1 MEELVLSA
9 IFLACIFGI
18 ITLFAKVV
26 SDSLNEG
33 YKYRRD
39 REETDED
46 EGEDYRNN

>member
-9 IFLACIFGI
+9 ILLACILGI

-39 REETDED
+39 REEKDED
-46 EGEDYRNN
+46 EGEDYWNN